1 MKTTTAFPLEDY
13 FKILEESDVKLEY
26 HDGEIVAKAG
36 AQPQHVHIQSNL
48 QGNFFA
54 CLRGKG
60 CSILTSD
67 LLVKAGTCNNYY
79 YPDLVIVCQ
88 KEIYSRNLYGI
99 NALENPEII
108 IEILSPST
116 ELFDRTRKFDCY
128 KTIEGFKE
136 YVLVDST
143 KKQIEIITKLSE
155 AEWLSHTYLE
165 KDKAIRINGCE
176 ILFDEVY
183 DKVEFETQNT

>member
-1 MKTTTAFPLEDY
+1 MKTTTAVSVEDY
-13 FKILEESDVKLEY
+13 FKALEASEIKLEY
-26 HDGEIVAKAG
+26 HEGEIVAKAG
-36 AQPQHVHIQSNL
+36 AQPPHVHVQSNFL
-48 QGNFFA
+48 IELGH
-54 CLRGKG
+54 CLKAKG
-60 CSILTSD
+60 CSIMTSD

-88 KEIYSRNLYGI
+88 KEKYTPNSFGLL
-99 NALENPEII
+99 ALENPEII

-128 KTIEGFKE
+128 KTISGFRE

-155 AEWLSHTYLE
+155 AEWLSHTYFE
-165 KDKAIRINGCE
+165 KDKSIRVNGCE
-176 ILFDEVY
+176 VLISDIY
-183 DKVEFETQNT
+183 DKVEFEGSI

>member
-1 MKTTTAFPLEDY
+1 MKTTTAVSVEDY
-13 FKILEESDVKLEY
+13 FQALEASEIKLEY

-36 AQPQHVHIQSNL
+36 AQPPHVHVQSNL
-48 QGNFFA
+48 QGNFYA
-54 CLRGKG
+54 CLKAKG
-60 CSILTSD
+60 CSIMTSD

-88 KEIYSRNLYGI
+88 KEKYTPNSFGLL
-99 NALENPEII
+99 ALENPEII

-128 KTIEGFKE
+128 KTIPSFRE

-155 AEWLSHTYLE
+155 AEWLSHTYFE
-165 KDKAIRINGCE
+165 KDKSIRVNDCE
-176 ILFDEVY
+176 VLIADIY
-183 DKVEFETQNT
+183 DKVEFEESI